1 MRCAHSF
8 IVRRSSPTLCL
19 AYPWTSSSSYAANLN
34 GIYASLLAYA
44 VRVFE
49 SVLISLTL
57 LAMCGCRPR
66 TSRGAVELNQIV
78 LWFRRGRKMAI
89 LVVVLMAAW
98 SQCRAD
104 EEAHGAQLYR
114 SASGPCV
121 TVPSWKN
128 SPGCHACVPAIA
140 GSLRECR
147 IDSGT
152 RREPIGPAVY
162 VGTVTMVGGG
172 HDAEPITDIRFRA
185 LANQPPPVVA
195 NQGTP
200 TKTAPFPS
208 VPPPPQIGVDPVF
221 GPMCAGPLRP
231 GPCQDVHRFLLIQAV
246 ADGMQLQQ
254 IGIHPQ
260 DGPLCAGPMGPGPCQ
275 EAKILWAV
283 LQVAMQQVQIP
294 TWRTEGICLGP
305 LGPGP
310 CGAVRAYIMRAQ
322 SAIGRVPLSF
332 SARQPQLLPLPG
344 PNFEPMCAGPF
355 GPAPC
360 ALIAQVGLD
369 MMGGNLPPPGSFNLP
384 PGVTDAQKLAQECAR
399 RIGLDVASFA
409 ACAGQKMVLPSEQQA
424 VLDCAVTSRTTQAFA
439 ACAAQELGYSLST
452 DQQKVAGCAIK
463 AGGGEADFKTCL
475 GGAFL
480 SKVLSADEQAILKCA
495 TNSIDAVAFGECAAG
510 RFMSRSQK
518 SMLDCAVSASDVT
531 SFATCAAPHSGIK
544 MSEDQRVLANCAMKA
559 KGDKD
564 DFATCVGAAFLG
576 KNLGP
581 NEQKV
586 LGCAASAGGDTSKF
600 AACSATALFGDKLSK
615 EQQVAVQCA
624 AQSQGDPTGFATC
637 AGVNMFNMQLNPE
650 QQIAVQCVVSTG
662 GQPHAAAGCIG
673 SRLTARELGKCLSH
687 GIGGEDGCFGD
698 NNDLVGKNGWV
709 GRTLGQ
715 IPGVI
720 NPAQIWGGDNS
731 FVRNPGQI
739 WGGSN
744 SFVRNPSQI
753 WGGPNSVFN
762 NPGQLLPEPKPVQ
775 IGSIAGKRICLPWC

>member
-1 MRCAHSF
+1 
-8 IVRRSSPTLCL
+8 
-19 AYPWTSSSSYAANLN
+19 
-34 GIYASLLAYA
+34 
-44 VRVFE
+44 
-49 SVLISLTL
+49 
-57 LAMCGCRPR
+57 
-66 TSRGAVELNQIV
+66 LNQIV
-78 LWFRRGRKMAI
+78 LWFRRVCKMAI
-89 LVVVLMAAW
+89 LVVALMAVS

-104 EEAHGAQLYR
+104 LVENGLLFQ
-114 SASGPCV
+114 SASGLCF
-121 TVPSWKN
+121 TVPSWKYL
-128 SPGCHACVPAIA
+128 PDCHGCVPVIA
-140 GSLRECR
+140 GSLRECKF
-147 IDSGT
+147 DGT
-152 RREPIGPAVY
+152 WRKPIGPPIY
-162 VGTVTMVGGG
+162 VGTVTMNNL
-172 HDAEPITDIRFRA
+172 ANPNIYMLFRA
-185 LANQPPPVVA
+185 LANQPLAGNDVVAKSPPVA
-195 NQGTP
+195 EKQAAP
-200 TKTAPFPS
+200 TKIAPFPS

-231 GPCQDVHRFLLIQAV
+231 GPCQDVHRFLLVQHV
-246 ADGMQLQQ
+246 ADGIQLQQ
-254 IGIHPQ
+254 IGFHPK
-260 DGPLCAGPMGPGPCQ
+260 DGPLCAGPMGPGPCREIQ
-275 EAKILWAV
+275 VLYAV
-283 LQVAMQQVQIP
+283 LQLAKQQEQLP

-310 CGAVRAYIMRAQ
+310 CDAVRAYIMRAQ
-322 SAIGRVPLSF
+322 SAIGQVPLSF

-344 PNFEPMCAGPF
+344 PNLEPVCAGPF

-384 PGVTDAQKLAQECAR
+384 PDVTDARKLAQECAKR
-399 RIGLDVASFA
+399 VGLDVASFA
-409 ACAGQKMVLPSEQQA
+409 SCAGQKVVLPPGQQA
-424 VLDCAVTSRTTQAFA
+424 LLDCAVTSSTTPAFA

-463 AGGGEADFKTCL
+463 ARGGEADFKTCL

-495 TNSIDAVAFGECAAG
+495 TNSIDAVAFGDCAAD
-510 RFMSRSQK
+510 RFLSRTHK
-518 SMLDCAVSASDVT
+518 AMLDCAVSASDVT
-531 SFATCAAPHSGIK
+531 SFAACEALHSGLK
-544 MSEDQRVLANCAMKA
+544 MSEDQRILANCAMKV

-564 DFATCVGAAFLG
+564 SFATCAGAAFLG
-576 KNLGP
+576 RKLGP

-586 LGCAASAGGDTSKF
+586 LDCAASGDASKF
-600 AACSATALFGDKLSK
+600 AGCSATAVFGDKLSK

-624 AQSQGDPTGFATC
+624 AQSQGDPSGFATC
-637 AGVNMFNMQLNPE
+637 AGVNMFNMQLNAE

-662 GQPHAAAGCIG
+662 GQPQAAAGCIG
-673 SRLTARELGKCLSH
+673 SRLTARELSKCLSH

-709 GRTLGQ
+709 GRTFGQ

-744 SFVRNPSQI
+744 SFLRNPSQI

-762 NPGQLLPEPKPVQ
+762 NPGQLLPQPKPVQ
-775 IGSIAGKRICLPWC
+775 IGTIGGKRICLPWC